1 MSGLKKKKKNDDPES
16 DYEQAVSVTAVSLKR
31 ADTQECTFFNTK
43 TTQGYSKLRWKAKS
57 LPRPRAE
64 EVKKGS
70 LGQDPMPS
78 KWSLVTTELVQA
90 CGEPSPGGGIPF

>member
-1 MSGLKKKKKNDDPES
+1 MERVWLKKKKKLMTLN
-16 DYEQAVSVTAVSLKR
+16 QTTGSVHNCRVSLKR

-43 TTQGYSKLRWKAKS
+43 ATQGYSKLHWKAKS
-57 LPRPRAE
+57 LPRPGAE

-78 KWSLVTTELVQA
+78 KWSLVTTELV
-90 CGEPSPGGGIPF
+90 